1 MVETYTSIPTLR
13 TTSLMKPTRSVP
25 VTRRLADEAR
35 RPAGTTE
42 AGRSRSRGSAGQG
55 AGVKLTPGHWVIVI
69 LTVIIVLF
77 AIAIPLKNYFQQRG
91 EIARL
96 ETSIAAKEQR
106 QRDIVAEID
115 KYSNDAYKD
124 ELARNRFGTTKPG
137 ELAYRINDP
146 RMTDNNSLT
155 SVAEDLIVEYPWYEE
170 LWRSVTVPAD
180 PEAMEGPRDVAQ

>member
-1 MVETYTSIPTLR
+1 
-13 TTSLMKPTRSVP
+13 MKPTRSVP

-35 RPAGTTE
+35 QPMGTSGV
-42 AGRSRSRGSAGQG
+42 GRARGRGS

-69 LTVIIVLF
+69 LTVIIVLI

-106 QRDIVAEID
+106 QRDIATEID
-115 KYSNDAYKD
+115 KYSNDASRD

-137 ELAYRINDP
+137 ALAYRINDP
-146 RMTDNNSLT
+146 RMTDDNSLT

-180 PEAMEGPRDVAQ
+180 PEEMEAAGDVAQ